1 MMRNN
6 DQNDITVQS
15 VGTIVSA
22 KMAVDF
28 VKRICSASYTGIIT
42 ALRLNAKSECI
53 GYTHNRTDLDLA
65 YTLGTVHDAVNEK
78 GCVGIILVYDKE
90 EGLMPT
96 DKEIY
101 VFDDLHRK
109 LAALQISLIDVIT
122 MHGKEAYSFAEER
135 IIQK

>member
-1 MMRNN
+1 MSNN
-6 DQNDITVQS
+6 PNDVTVKS
-15 VGTIVSA
+15 VGTITSPQI
-22 KMAVDF
+22 AVDF
-28 VKRICSASYTGIIT
+28 VKRICSAQYTGIIT
-42 ALRLNAKSECI
+42 ALRLNSKNECI

-78 GCVGIILVYDKE
+78 GCEGIILVYDKE

-96 DKEIY
+96 DKEIE

-122 MHGKEAYSFAEER
+122 IYGKEAFSFAEER
-135 IIQK
+135 VIQN